1 MKHLILALA
10 LILPLSVEAYDPE
23 HLKKLKE
30 TNAYPKCDL
39 RRSLLEEADLEGA
52 NLSNANLWQAYLE
65 GANLNK
71 ANPSEAYL
79 EGANLKGA
87 NLKETN
93 LEGAARALPALD
105 LLHILRL
112 VCKQRK
118 RQQQGQGRDQVFHET
133 PWFIGTASTNKYEQA
148 AC

>member
-1 MKHLILALA
+1 MKHLILA

-52 NLSNANLWQAYLE
+52 NLSNANLWQADLE

-71 ANPSEAYL
+71 ANLSEADL
-79 EGANLKGA
+79 EEA
-87 NLKETN
+87 N

>member
-1 MKHLILALA
+1 LTMKHLILALA

-39 RRSLLEEADLEGA
+39 RCSLLEGA

-79 EGANLKGA
+79 EGA
-87 NLKETN
+87 
-93 LEGAARALPALD
+93 ARTLPALD

-118 RQQQGQGRDQVFHET
+118 RQQQGQGRDPVVHET
-133 PWFIGTASTNKYEQA
+133 PWFIGTASTNKYDQA

>member
-52 NLSNANLWQAYLE
+52 NLSNANLWQADLE

-79 EGANLKGA
+79 EGA
-87 NLKETN
+87 
-93 LEGAARALPALD
+93 ARTLPALD

>member
-52 NLSNANLWQAYLE
+52 NL
-65 GANLNK
+65 NK

-79 EGANLKGA
+79 EGANLKEA
-87 NLKETN
+87 NLKEAN

>member
-39 RRSLLEEADLEGA
+39 RCSLLEGA

-79 EGANLKGA
+79 EGA
-87 NLKETN
+87 
-93 LEGAARALPALD
+93 ARTLPALD

-118 RQQQGQGRDQVFHET
+118 RQQQGQGRDPVVHET
-133 PWFIGTASTNKYEQA
+133 PWFIGTASTNKYDQA

>member
-39 RRSLLEEADLEGA
+39 RCSLLEGA

-71 ANPSEAYL
+71 ANPSEA
-79 EGANLKGA
+79 
-87 NLKETN
+87 N
-93 LEGAARALPALD
+93 LEGAARTLPALE
-105 LLHILRL
+105 LLDILRL

-133 PWFIGTASTNKYEQA
+133 PWFIGTASTNKYDQA

>member
-39 RRSLLEEADLEGA
+39 RCSLLEGA

-65 GANLNK
+65 GANL
-71 ANPSEAYL
+71 
-79 EGANLKGA
+79 KGA

-93 LEGAARALPALD
+93 LEGVARALPALD
-105 LLHILRL
+105 LLRTLRL

>member
-52 NLSNANLWQAYLE
+52 NLSNANLWQADLE

-71 ANPSEAYL
+71 ANLSEADL
-79 EGANLKGA
+79 EEA
-87 NLKETN
+87 N

-105 LLHILRL
+105 LLDILRL

>member
-52 NLSNANLWQAYLE
+52 NLSNANLWQADLE

-71 ANPSEAYL
+71 ANLSEADL
-79 EGANLKGA
+79 EEA
-87 NLKETN
+87 N

-118 RQQQGQGRDQVFHET
+118 RQQQGQGRD
-133 PWFIGTASTNKYEQA
+133 
-148 AC
+148 

>member
-52 NLSNANLWQAYLE
+52 NLSNANLRQAYLE

-79 EGANLKGA
+79 EEA
-87 NLKETN
+87 N

>member
-39 RRSLLEEADLEGA
+39 RCSLLEGA

-71 ANPSEAYL
+71 ANLSEAYL

-118 RQQQGQGRDQVFHET
+118 RQQQGQGRDPVVHET
-133 PWFIGTASTNKYEQA
+133 PWFIGTASTNKYDQA

>member
-39 RRSLLEEADLEGA
+39 RCSLLEGA

-79 EGANLKGA
+79 EGAARTLPD
-87 NLKETN
+87 
-93 LEGAARALPALD
+93 LELLD
-105 LLHILRL
+105 ILRL

-118 RQQQGQGRDQVFHET
+118 RQQQGQGRDPVVHET

>member
-65 GANLNK
+65 GA
-71 ANPSEAYL
+71 
-79 EGANLKGA
+79 
-87 NLKETN
+87 
-93 LEGAARALPALD
+93 ARALPALD

>member
-65 GANLNK
+65 GANLK
-71 ANPSEAYL
+71 E
-79 EGANLKGA
+79 A
-87 NLKETN
+87 NLKEAN

-118 RQQQGQGRDQVFHET
+118 RQQQGQGRDPVFHET

>member
-39 RRSLLEEADLEGA
+39 RCSLLEGA

-79 EGANLKGA
+79 EGA
-87 NLKETN
+87 
-93 LEGAARALPALD
+93 ARTLPALD

>member
-52 NLSNANLWQAYLE
+52 NLSNANLRQAYLE

-71 ANPSEAYL
+71 ANLSEADL
-79 EGANLKGA
+79 EEA
-87 NLKETN
+87 N

>member
-39 RRSLLEEADLEGA
+39 RRSLLEEADLEGP

-65 GANLNK
+65 GANL
-71 ANPSEAYL
+71 
-79 EGANLKGA
+79 KGA
-87 NLKETN
+87 NLKEAN

-133 PWFIGTASTNKYEQA
+133 PWFIGTASTNKYDQA

>member
-1 MKHLILALA
+1 MKYLILALA

-39 RRSLLEEADLEGA
+39 RCSLLEGA

-71 ANPSEAYL
+71 ANPSEA
-79 EGANLKGA
+79 
-87 NLKETN
+87 N
-93 LEGAARALPALD
+93 LEGAARTLPALD

-118 RQQQGQGRDQVFHET
+118 RQQQGQGRDPVVHET

>member
-52 NLSNANLWQAYLE
+52 NLSNANLWQADLE

-79 EGANLKGA
+79 EGA
-87 NLKETN
+87 
-93 LEGAARALPALD
+93 ARTLPALD

-118 RQQQGQGRDQVFHET
+118 RQQQGQGRDPVVHET

>member
-39 RRSLLEEADLEGA
+39 RRSLLEGA

-79 EGANLKGA
+79 EGANLKEA
-87 NLKETN
+87 N

>member
-52 NLSNANLWQAYLE
+52 NLSNANLWQADLE

-71 ANPSEAYL
+71 ANLSEADL
-79 EGANLKGA
+79 EEA
-87 NLKETN
+87 N

>member
-1 MKHLILALA
+1 MKHLILVLA

-79 EGANLKGA
+79 EGA
-87 NLKETN
+87 
-93 LEGAARALPALD
+93 ARTLPALE
-105 LLHILRL
+105 LLDILRL

-118 RQQQGQGRDQVFHET
+118 RQQQGQGRDPVVHET
-133 PWFIGTASTNKYEQA
+133 PWFIGTASTNKYDQA

>member
-39 RRSLLEEADLEGA
+39 RCSLLEGA

-71 ANPSEAYL
+71 ANPSEA
-79 EGANLKGA
+79 
-87 NLKETN
+87 N
-93 LEGAARALPALD
+93 LEGAARTLPALE
-105 LLHILRL
+105 LLDILRL

-118 RQQQGQGRDQVFHET
+118 RQQQGQGRDPVFHET

>member
-39 RRSLLEEADLEGA
+39 RCSLLEGA

-79 EGANLKGA
+79 EGA
-87 NLKETN
+87 
-93 LEGAARALPALD
+93 ARTLPALD

-118 RQQQGQGRDQVFHET
+118 RQQQGQGRDPVFHET

>member
-39 RRSLLEEADLEGA
+39 RRSLLE
-52 NLSNANLWQAYLE
+52 

-71 ANPSEAYL
+71 TNPSEAYL

-87 NLKETN
+87 NLKEAN

>member
-1 MKHLILALA
+1 MKHLILVLA

-79 EGANLKGA
+79 EGA
-87 NLKETN
+87 
-93 LEGAARALPALD
+93 ARTLPALD

-118 RQQQGQGRDQVFHET
+118 RQQQGQGRDPVFHET

>member
-39 RRSLLEEADLEGA
+39 RCSLLEGA

-71 ANPSEAYL
+71 ANPSEA
-79 EGANLKGA
+79 
-87 NLKETN
+87 N

-118 RQQQGQGRDQVFHET
+118 RQQQGQGRDPVVHET

>member
-39 RRSLLEEADLEGA
+39 RRSLLEGA

-79 EGANLKGA
+79 EGA
-87 NLKETN
+87 
-93 LEGAARALPALD
+93 ARTLPALD

-118 RQQQGQGRDQVFHET
+118 RQQQGQGRDQVFHGT
-133 PWFIGTASTNKYEQA
+133 PWFIGTASTNNYDQA

>member
-39 RRSLLEEADLEGA
+39 RRSLLEGA

-71 ANPSEAYL
+71 ANPSEA
-79 EGANLKGA
+79 
-87 NLKETN
+87 N
-93 LEGAARALPALD
+93 LEGAARTLPALE
-105 LLHILRL
+105 LLDILRL

>member
-71 ANPSEAYL
+71 ANLSEAYL
-79 EGANLKGA
+79 EGANLKEA
-87 NLKETN
+87 N
-93 LEGAARALPALD
+93 LEGAARALSALE

>member
-52 NLSNANLWQAYLE
+52 NLSNANLRQAYLE

-71 ANPSEAYL
+71 ANPSEADL
-79 EGANLKGA
+79 EGANLKEA
-87 NLKETN
+87 N

>member
-39 RRSLLEEADLEGA
+39 RCSLLEGA

-79 EGANLKGA
+79 EGA
-87 NLKETN
+87 
-93 LEGAARALPALD
+93 ARTLPALD

-118 RQQQGQGRDQVFHET
+118 RQQQGQGRDPVVHET